1 MTSRV
6 FDQVLPST
14 LAALAVGVCAVAMPA
29 VAGSRVSTA
38 EWSRPSLIPV
48 SDEAPQAPEAHGP
61 GHYEESSGLRQ
72 SPGCNGA
79 GVRYSFSTPPI
90 APGHV
95 ITNFRFELR
104 GDNKCGQAQ
113 RWKKFNASCELV
125 TDKPDRKTVVFQL
138 FADRDQCFASE
149 TFQSGGGESHGGSGV
164 TTGQHGAVTVSQMV
178 LTYDV
183 Q

>member
-1 MTSRV
+1 MTPRV
-6 FDQVLPST
+6 FDLISRSV
-14 LAALAVGVCAVAMPA
+14 LAALAACALAVPALAGEPSGPSPSDGVAASP
-29 VAGSRVSTA
+29 G
-38 EWSRPSLIPV
+38 P
-48 SDEAPQAPEAHGP
+48 HGP
-61 GHYEESSGLRQ
+61 GHYEETSGLRQ
-72 SPGCNGA
+72 SPGCSGTGFA
-79 GVRYSFSTPPI
+79 YSFSTPPI

-113 RWKKFNASCELV
+113 RWKHFNASCQLV

-138 FADRDQCFASE
+138 FTNRDQCFASE

-178 LTYDV
+178 FSYDV

>member
-6 FDQVLPST
+6 FDLVSQSA
-14 LAALAVGVCAVAMPA
+14 LAALAAGACVVTLPA
-29 VAGSRVSTA
+29 VAGPLAPT
-38 EWSRPSLIPV
+38 SRPLLILV
-48 SDEAPQAPEAHGP
+48 SDGAPQALEPHGP
-61 GHYEESSGLRQ
+61 GHYEETSGLMR

-79 GVRYSFSTPPI
+79 GYRYAFSTPPI

-104 GDNKCGQAQ
+104 GDNKCGQAR
-113 RWKKFNASCELV
+113 RWKSFNANCEV
-125 TDKPDRKTVVFQL
+125 MTDKPDRKTVVFQL
-138 FADRDQCFASE
+138 FPNRDQCFASE
-149 TFQSGGGESHGGSGV
+149 TFESSAGESHGGSGV

-178 LTYDV
+178 FTYDV